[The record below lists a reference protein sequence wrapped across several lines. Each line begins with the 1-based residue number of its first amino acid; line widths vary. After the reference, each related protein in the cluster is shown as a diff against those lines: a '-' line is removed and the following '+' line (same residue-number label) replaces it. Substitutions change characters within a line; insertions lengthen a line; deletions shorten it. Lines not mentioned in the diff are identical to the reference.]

1 MNKGRSLGRLVGD
14 AGDQRPQVGSG
25 MGKGHAARRLAEE
38 RFISSLINLTRHE
51 ACSTLSS
58 EIWGIAMY
66 RRSLLAAPLVLAAA
80 SAHAQQWVPKH
91 PIKILVGYAPGGT
104 ADIAARLA
112 ADAIQRLH
120 GYTVVV
126 DNKTGAGGFIALKA
140 VAQSPPDG
148 YTVGIGIMGQL
159 AVGPVVPG
167 SQIPLDLDKELVP
180 ICNLVGV
187 PMALIVRVDAPFKTV
202 PELVAY
208 AKASPGKVTYA
219 STGLGSTNQLGA
231 EFLAAEAGGLKLNH
245 IPYRG
250 GAPAIADVAAGQVDL
265 FFGNIS
271 ELIGQAR
278 GGKVR
283 VLALASTKPSALA
296 PELPLLTKDIPALDI
311 NNWFGLMGP
320 AGLPA
325 DIKNALAKLFL
336 EAMSD
341 PKNAEALA
349 KQGLEPIGQG
359 PEAFAAYILKDRERW
374 GKVAKE
380 GNVRAQ

>member
-1 MNKGRSLGRLVGD
+1 
-14 AGDQRPQVGSG
+14 
-25 MGKGHAARRLAEE
+25 
-38 RFISSLINLTRHE
+38 
-51 ACSTLSS
+51 
-58 EIWGIAMY
+58 MY

-80 SAHAQQWVPKH
+80 SARAQQWVPRH

-148 YTVGIGIMGQL
+148 YTVGVGIMGQL

-187 PMALIVRVDAPFKTV
+187 PMALIVRIDAPFKTV

-208 AKASPGKVTYA
+208 AKANPGKVTYA

-359 PEAFAAYILKDRERW
+359 PDAFAAYILKDRERW
-374 GKVAKE
+374 AKVAKE

>member
-1 MNKGRSLGRLVGD
+1 
-14 AGDQRPQVGSG
+14 
-25 MGKGHAARRLAEE
+25 
-38 RFISSLINLTRHE
+38 
-51 ACSTLSS
+51 
-58 EIWGIAMY
+58 MY
-66 RRSLLAAPLVLAAA
+66 RRSLLAAPLALAAV
-80 SAHAQQWVPKH
+80 SAHAQQWVPKQ

-120 GYTVVV
+120 GYTVIV

-187 PMALIVRVDAPFKTV
+187 PMALIVRVDAPFKTIS
-202 PELVAY
+202 ELVAY
-208 AKASPGKVTYA
+208 AKANPGKVTYA

-278 GGKVR
+278 GGRVR

-311 NNWFGLMGP
+311 NNWFGLVGP
-320 AGLPA
+320 ADLPA

-349 KQGLEPIGQG
+349 KQGLEPIRQG
-359 PEAFAAYILKDRERW
+359 PDAFAAYILKDRERW
-374 GKVAKE
+374 GRVAKQ

>member
-1 MNKGRSLGRLVGD
+1 M
-14 AGDQRPQVGSG
+14 
-25 MGKGHAARRLAEE
+25 
-38 RFISSLINLTRHE
+38 F
-51 ACSTLSS
+51 
-58 EIWGIAMY
+58 

-80 SAHAQQWVPKH
+80 SARAQQWVPKQ

-104 ADIAARLA
+104 ADMAARIAAET
-112 ADAIQRLH
+112 IQRQH
-120 GYTVVV
+120 GYTVIV

-140 VAQSPPDG
+140 VAQAPADG

-167 SQIPLDLDKELVP
+167 SQIPLDLDKELTP

-187 PMALIVRVDAPFKTV
+187 PMALIVRVDAPFKTI
-202 PELVAY
+202 PEFVAY
-208 AKASPGKVTYA
+208 AKANPGKVSYA

-231 EFLAAEAGGLKLNH
+231 EFLAAEAGGLKLIH
-245 IPYRG
+245 VPYRG
-250 GAPAIADVAAGQVDL
+250 GAPAIADVAAGNVDV
-265 FFGNIS
+265 FFGNVS

-283 VLALASTKPSALA
+283 VLALAATKPTPLA

-320 AGLPA
+320 AALPA
-325 DIKNALAKLFL
+325 DIKAALAKLFID
-336 EAMSD
+336 AISD
-341 PKNAEALA
+341 PRNTETLA

-359 PEAFAAYILKDRERW
+359 PEAFATYIAKDRERW
-374 GKVAKE
+374 ARVTKQ
-380 GNVRAQ
+380 GNVRAE